1 MGAGIRRRP
10 DRRLER
16 DMSMRRCAAGLAAL
30 GASLTLAACGGGSND
45 TTSTA
50 AAGGDSAAR
59 QAKLQEAALKFTR
72 CMRRHGIDMP
82 DPKAGQGGGGFTI
95 GGPGA
100 DIDPDDPAFQRAQ
113 TACEKILEEARPQLT
128 PEQRA
133 EQQEQALKFA
143 RCMRE
148 HGIDIPDPV
157 FSDRGGF
164 SVRRGRGRS
173 GGRDSNIDPDDPKF
187 QAAQKECGR
196 PFGATTERR
205 GR

>member
-1 MGAGIRRRP
+1 
-10 DRRLER
+10 
-16 DMSMRRCAAGLAAL
+16 MSMSRYAAGLAVL
-30 GASLTLAACGGGSND
+30 GASLTLAACGGGSGD
-45 TTSTA
+45 TTPAA

-59 QAKLQEAALKFTR
+59 QAKVQDAALKFAR
-72 CMRRHGIDMP
+72 CMRAHGIDMP
-82 DPKAGQGGGGFTI
+82 DPKGGQGGGGFTI

-113 TACEKILEEARPQLT
+113 KACRKILEQARPQLT

-133 EQQEQALKFA
+133 ELQERALKFT

-164 SVRRGRGRS
+164 SVRGGSGRS
-173 GGRDSNIDPDDPKF
+173 GGRDSSIDPDDPRF
-187 QAAQKECGR
+187 QAAQKACGGPR
-196 PFGATTERR
+196 GATTERS
-205 GR
+205 GG